1 MKAVALF
8 LLIGFFYS
16 ASGQTFTLDELLKIH
31 RSNYDSVS
39 AALKQNDWW
48 FAGRKDTK
56 PAWAL
61 FEWQDRK
68 MDANEHMLINY
79 AQMKQL
85 LYATKDRQ
93 FFDSSLQQLKTIFK
107 DYTETKTETHKVYF
121 FDNGRL
127 MKITASHENRRNPRW
142 FNITFTSIFQE
153 ESKW

>member
-1 MKAVALF
+1 
-8 LLIGFFYS
+8 
-16 ASGQTFTLDELLKIH
+16 
-31 RSNYDSVS
+31 
-39 AALKQNDWW
+39 
-48 FAGRKDTK
+48 
-56 PAWAL
+56 
-61 FEWQDRK
+61 
-68 MDANEHMLINY
+68 MLINY